1 MISKITPDRLINPPS
16 SDASWIEKTIPFL
29 GGRPDRD
36 VAITTD
42 DIVNLIIACNTCGS
56 LEEFLHLT

>member
-1 MISKITPDRLINPPS
+1 MISKITPEKIINPSPS
-16 SDASWIEKTIPFL
+16 DTSWIEKTIPFM
-29 GGRPDRD
+29 GGRPERD
-36 VAITTD
+36 LAITSD